1 MSRSMEA
8 KAFELIC
15 YMVTSA
21 CNLLNENR
29 LYGPFRLVDAAQRL
43 ITIFEEEGI
52 ESPRLQEIRERIADG
67 QYSVMEDEAL
77 FADYLRDL
85 VVALVPLMDQE
96 PE

>member
-1 MSRSMEA
+1 MEA

-43 ITIFEEEGI
+43 IAILEQEGI
-52 ESPRLQEIRERIADG
+52 ESPRLQEMRERIAAG
-67 QYSVMEDEAL
+67 AYSVMEDDAL
-77 FADYLRDL
+77 FAEYLQNL
-85 VVALVPLMDQE
+85 VVALVPLVDE
-96 PE
+96 VPE

>member
-1 MSRSMEA
+1 MSRSMET

-43 ITIFEEEGI
+43 IIILEEEGI
-52 ESPRLQEIRERIADG
+52 ESPRLQEMRERIAAG
-67 QYSVMEDEAL
+67 KYSVMDDEAL
-77 FADYLRDL
+77 FTDYLQDL
-85 VVALVPLMDQE
+85 VVALVPFMDQE
-96 PE
+96 SE